1 MNKNTEKTDDLLTF
15 LTICYNYTV
24 VYYQYKSKFHKIV
37 RIFYNKIVAEIP
49 AENTVYGLTK
59 ITCLYGG
66 QEMFMLVCTSCGK
79 TYQRGKYCS
88 LCGSVLKERILNYET
103 TNTLLRSNVR
113 LDSVRPV
120 SQDDA
125 SNVYGTLP
133 RIKKEQASYMNKT
146 ANTEM
151 YNPEL
156 SESFRH
162 SFDEAL
168 KKRSRCAGR
177 CRARTGRRGTC
188 RHCCRREREGA

>member
-1 MNKNTEKTDDLLTF
+1 
-15 LTICYNYTV
+15 
-24 VYYQYKSKFHKIV
+24 
-37 RIFYNKIVAEIP
+37 
-49 AENTVYGLTK
+49 
-59 ITCLYGG
+59 
-66 QEMFMLVCTSCGK
+66 MLVCTSCGK

-133 RIKKEQASYMNKT
+133 RVKKEQASYMNKT

-168 KKRSRCAGR
+168 KKKEADAQEDAGP
-177 CRARTGRRGTC
+177 
-188 RHCCRREREGA
+188 EQEEEGLADIVAGEK